1 MPPDLSDLTDQISL
15 TPDQAWGIP
24 VAIVAAMFLSLGA
37 QYQHRGVGVV
47 EEHLGNGEKAGL
59 SIRQLRALMTRPS
72 WVVGT
77 LLLGLAIVLQL
88 TSLGLSPIT
97 VVQPLGAVALVM
109 TAIMNSRTSKVP
121 LDRVSIRAIILCVTG
136 VGIFVT
142 VAAMVT
148 KSNPITTT
156 QLSIVLA
163 ILAVVLTVFAV
174 LFALL
179 RKRIKPI
186 FYIVG
191 AGFLFGFVATLAKV
205 IIDRVKT
212 IVIVEFHIRDVE
224 WLLVLCFVGLILA
237 ALLGTYF
244 VQTAYAS
251 GPPDLVVAGLTVID
265 PLVAVSIGI
274 VVLGEAA
281 NAPGWAVIAWIIA
294 GAMAIFGVLS
304 LSRHHADTTERAS
317 VS

>member
-1 MPPDLSDLTDQISL
+1 VPPDFSNLTDQINL
-15 TPDQAWGIP
+15 TPASALGIP
-24 VAIVAAMFLSLGA
+24 VAVVAAVFLSLGA
-37 QYQHRGVGVV
+37 QFQHRGVVVV
-47 EEHLGNGEKAGL
+47 EEHLGSGEKAGL
-59 SIRQLRALMTRPS
+59 SIRQLRALMARPS
-72 WVVGT
+72 WVIGT
-77 LLLGLAIVLQL
+77 VLLGLAIVLQL
-88 TSLGLSPIT
+88 TSLGIAPIL

-109 TAIMNSRTSKVP
+109 TAIMNSRASKIP
-121 LDRVSIRAIILCVTG
+121 LDAVSIRAIVLCVVG
-136 VGIFVT
+136 VGVFVT
-142 VAAMVT
+142 VAAPVAR
-148 KSNPITTT
+148 SNPITQT
-156 QLSIVLA
+156 QLIVVLV
-163 ILAVVLTVFAV
+163 ILAVVLTTFAM

-179 RKRIKPI
+179 RKSITPI

-212 IVIVEFHIRDVE
+212 IVVVEFRLSDVE
-224 WLLVLCFVGLILA
+224 WLLILCFVGLILA

-274 VVLGEAA
+274 IVLGEAA
-281 NAPGWAVIAWIIA
+281 NAPLWAIVVWILA
-294 GAMAIFGVLS
+294 GATAIYGVLS
-304 LSRHHADTTERAS
+304 LSRHHTEARARAS